1 MRTIQIKADAVAL
14 IVAVFLLASTATV
27 AAAHAQMQEQL
38 LQAKSAQLQP
48 AFAVSTSSLLEVKKM
63 QNLMTASSTKSLMVS
78 TTPPTKSLMVSPPK
92 KPKESL
98 LQKYAKHREQLKPK
112 QLKELLGLVGFEG
125 KALKQAWAIAMK
137 ESTGR
142 PTSHNKNS
150 NTGDNSY
157 GLFQINMIG
166 GLGEDRRNK
175 FDLKQ
180 NEELFNPVRNAEI
193 AYHMSN
199 RGEDFGAW
207 GLGPNAYNGGKVG
220 SYYKWLDQ
228 YPED

>member
-1 MRTIQIKADAVAL
+1 MRTIQIKADAVVL
-14 IVAVFLLASTATV
+14 VVAVFLLASTATV
-27 AAAHAQMQEQL
+27 AVAHAQTQEEL
-38 LQAKSAQLQP
+38 LQAKNIASQGVSPGAVYSA
-48 AFAVSTSSLLEVKKM
+48 FEVKKM
-63 QNLMTASSTKSLMVS
+63 QNLMAV
-78 TTPPTKSLMVSPPK
+78 VQE
-92 KPKESL
+92 KPKAS
-98 LQKYAKHREQLKPK
+98 LQKYEAHREQLKPR
-112 QLKELLGLVGFEG
+112 QLKELLSLVGFEG
-125 KALKQAWAIAMK
+125 TALKQAWAIAMK

-142 PTSHNKNS
+142 PTSHNGNA

-175 FDLKQ
+175 FNLKQ
-180 NEELFNPVRNAEI
+180 NSDLFNPVRNAEI

-199 RGEDFGAW
+199 GGKDFGAW

>member
-1 MRTIQIKADAVAL
+1 MRTIHIKADAVIL
-14 IVAVFLLASTATV
+14 VVAVFLLASTATV
-27 AAAHAQMQEQL
+27 AVAHAQTKEEL
-38 LQAKSAQLQP
+38 LQAKNIASQEVSPGVSYSA
-48 AFAVSTSSLLEVKKM
+48 FEVKKM
-63 QNLMTASSTKSLMVS
+63 QNLMAV
-78 TTPPTKSLMVSPPK
+78 VQE
-92 KPKESL
+92 KPKASL
-98 LQKYAKHREQLKPK
+98 VQKYATHREQLKPR
-112 QLKELLGLVGFEG
+112 QLKELLSLVGFEG
-125 KALKQAWAIAMK
+125 KALKQAWAIVMK

-142 PTSHNKNS
+142 PTSHNGNA

-180 NEELFNPVRNAEI
+180 NEDLFNPVRNAEI

-199 RGEDFGAW
+199 GGEDFGAW

-220 SYYKWLDQ
+220 SYYEWLAK
-228 YPED
+228 YPD

>member
-1 MRTIQIKADAVAL
+1 
-14 IVAVFLLASTATV
+14 
-27 AAAHAQMQEQL
+27 
-38 LQAKSAQLQP
+38 
-48 AFAVSTSSLLEVKKM
+48 
-63 QNLMTASSTKSLMVS
+63 
-78 TTPPTKSLMVSPPK
+78 
-92 KPKESL
+92 
-98 LQKYAKHREQLKPK
+98 
-112 QLKELLGLVGFEG
+112 
-125 KALKQAWAIAMK
+125 MK

-142 PTSHNKNS
+142 PKAHNGNS

-180 NEELFNPVRNAEI
+180 NSDLWNPVRNAEI

-199 RGEDFGAW
+199 GGKDFGAW
-207 GLGPNAYNGGKVG
+207 GIGPNAYNGGTVG

-228 YPED
+228 YPEGK

>member
-1 MRTIQIKADAVAL
+1 MRTIQIKADAVVL
-14 IVAVFLLASTATV
+14 VVAVFLLASTATV
-27 AAAHAQMQEQL
+27 AVAHAQTKEEL
-38 LQAKSAQLQP
+38 LQAKNIASQEFSPGAVYSA
-48 AFAVSTSSLLEVKKM
+48 FEVKKM
-63 QNLMTASSTKSLMVS
+63 QNLMAV
-78 TTPPTKSLMVSPPK
+78 VQE
-92 KPKESL
+92 KPKVS
-98 LQKYAKHREQLKPK
+98 LQKYEAHREQLKPR
-112 QLKELLGLVGFEG
+112 QLKELLSLVGFEG
-125 KALKQAWAIAMK
+125 TALKQAWAIAMK

-142 PTSHNKNS
+142 PTSHNGNA

-180 NEELFNPVRNAEI
+180 NSDLWNPVRNAEI
-193 AYHMSN
+193 AHHMSN
-199 RGEDFGAW
+199 GGKDFGAW
-207 GLGPNAYNGGKVG
+207 GIGPNAYNGGTVG